1 MAILQS
7 IQKQQNLFVGILTFL
22 VALWLMFYVIPG
34 LFASLFNSL
43 IGNLIL
49 MLIVILTAMK
59 HVVLAFGLA
68 FLFIFLY
75 NFSHYVVK
83 TTPTPAPHSK

>member
-1 MAILQS
+1 MIILQR
-7 IQKQQNLFVGILTFL
+7 IQGKQSLFIGILTLL
-22 VALWLMFYVIPG
+22 VGIWLLFYAIPE

-49 MLIVILTAMK
+49 LFVVILTSMK
-59 HVVLAFGLA
+59 NVAIGLGLA
-68 FLFIFLY
+68 VLFLFLY

-83 TTPTPAPHSK
+83 DPI

>member
-1 MAILQS
+1 MLQG
-7 IQKQQNLFVGILTFL
+7 KQSLFVGILTL
-22 VALWLMFYVIPG
+22 LIGIWVIFYAVPE

-49 MLIVILTAMK
+49 VFILILTAMK
-59 HVVLAFGLA
+59 NVAVSLGLA
-68 FLFIFLY
+68 VFFLVLY

-83 TTPTPAPHSK
+83 ATPAPPSK